1 MRLADGSDGYV
12 KQQLSR
18 IKTNLE
24 SLKPACGDCIV
35 VTIDGPAGSG
45 KTTLAKELSGGLQS
59 SRTLHMDDLYE
70 GWDSTLT
77 SDLTKKLEAI
87 LQGIKSESKLAFR
100 PYNWLTNSLDDLIEL
115 PAPGY
120 LILEG
125 VGAGQSAI
133 RKLVSMGIWI
143 EVPIEEGLARVLKR
157 DGPGVADHMP
167 AFLVA
172 QNSHFEKEGT
182 KKSADYRLSGQA
194 TV

>member
-1 MRLADGSDGYV
+1 
-12 KQQLSR
+12 
-18 IKTNLE
+18 
-24 SLKPACGDCIV
+24 
-35 VTIDGPAGSG
+35 
-45 KTTLAKELSGGLQS
+45 
-59 SRTLHMDDLYE
+59 MDDLYE

-115 PAPGY
+115 PAPDY

-143 EVPIEEGLARVLKR
+143 EVPIEEGLARVIER
-157 DGPGVADHMP
+157 DGPGVANYMP